1 MALFVMFN
9 KSINFIFQTSFQIKR
24 LISGM
29 DTKLYKISV
38 QYLKNMPAIQKN
50 KGRDM
55 GCEYNNS
62 TVVTKEW
69 IAMTTSKLVS
79 TVAPP
84 LAG

>member
-9 KSINFIFQTSFQIKR
+9 KSINFIFQTSFQIK
-24 LISGM
+24 SGM

-50 KGRDM
+50 KRRDM

-79 TVAPP
+79 IVAPP